1 MCFPIQTYL
10 LFNTG
15 GNFMRL
21 MRSNILGPLQLNELT
36 EDKNPTSDLYYSR
49 CPEVYQGQMFESSN
63 VIFVVITSRAGK
75 EVNSVWF
82 IFISMFFY
90 FSLFSMV
97 SI

>member
-36 EDKNPTSDLYYSR
+36 EDKNPTSDLTTPGARKYIRAR
-49 CPEVYQGQMFESSN
+49 CLKAVM
-63 VIFVVITSRAGK
+63 
-75 EVNSVWF
+75 
-82 IFISMFFY
+82 
-90 FSLFSMV
+90 
-97 SI
+97 